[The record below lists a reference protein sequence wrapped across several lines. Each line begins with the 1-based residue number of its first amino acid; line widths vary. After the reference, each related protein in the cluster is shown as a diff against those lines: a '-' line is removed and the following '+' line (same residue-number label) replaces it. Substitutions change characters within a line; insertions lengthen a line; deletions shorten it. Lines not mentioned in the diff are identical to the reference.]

1 MKKLSFSNV
10 MLWVGLAFI
19 YLPMLIMVIYS
30 FNASKLVTVWG
41 GWSIKWYAGLLDN
54 SQLMG
59 SVGRSLEIALY
70 TAVAA
75 VALGTL
81 AAFVLTR
88 VTRFKGRTLF
98 GGLVT
103 APLVM
108 PEVITGLSLL
118 LLFVAMAQ
126 LIGWP
131 QERGI
136 VTIWIAHTTFCSA
149 YVAVVVSARL
159 RELDLSIEEAAMDLG
174 AKPWKVFF
182 LITIPMIAP
191 SLAAGGMMSFA
202 LSLDDLVLAS
212 FVSGPGSTTLP
223 MEVFSAVRLGVNSDE
238 DLLGGFVEHAFIAG
252 KAIVH
257 PLPRGGVAPEGW
269 NPLFAEKVR
278 DVVLNGVSVF
288 SLADAHR
295 AGARMLAEGPVRA
308 KLAEACGGLGQYVA
322 HDLDELDAWLGGLEE
337 RQLAQGLVLEANLES
352 IVTHSVGQLRV
363 NGFLLSYHGH
373 QHQTRNARGELVY
386 AGSDLLVARGGYA
399 ELLALDLAR
408 EVRQAIEYARIFD
421 TAAAIFFPGCF
432 ASRRNYDIAQGRD
445 GNGRER
451 FGVLEQSWRVGGA
464 SSAEIAALEA
474 FRADPGLPAVR
485 AASFEIHEDKRL
497 PDNSRVIYRGP
508 DEHGDFLLKYA
519 MTGEA

>member
-1 MKKLSFSNV
+1 MKRFGFSKFMLIFGLS
-10 MLWVGLAFI
+10 FI
-19 YLPMLIMVIYS
+19 YLPMLILVIYS

-59 SVGRSLEIALY
+59 SVVRSLEIACY
-70 TAVAA
+70 TAIAA

-136 VTIWIAHTTFCSA
+136 VTIWIAHTTFCAA

-174 AKPWKVFF
+174 AKPLKVFF

-223 MEVFSAVRLGVNSDE
+223 MEVFSAVRLGVKPEINAVASLI
-238 DLLGGFVEHAFIAG
+238 LLAV
-252 KAIVH
+252 
-257 PLPRGGVAPEGW
+257 
-269 NPLFAEKVR
+269 
-278 DVVLNGVSVF
+278 
-288 SLADAHR
+288 
-295 AGARMLAEGPVRA
+295 
-308 KLAEACGGLGQYVA
+308 
-322 HDLDELDAWLGGLEE
+322 
-337 RQLAQGLVLEANLES
+337 S
-352 IVTHSVGQLRV
+352 IVTFMVW
-363 NGFLLSYHGH
+363 
-373 QHQTRNARGELVY
+373 
-386 AGSDLLVARGGYA
+386 
-399 ELLALDLAR
+399 
-408 EVRQAIEYARIFD
+408 
-421 TAAAIFFPGCF
+421 FF
-432 ASRRNYDIAQGRD
+432 SRRAEESRKRAIQEAMDQTAS
-445 GNGRER
+445 E
-451 FGVLEQSWRVGGA
+451 SWQQP
-464 SSAEIAALEA
+464 E
-474 FRADPGLPAVR
+474 
-485 AASFEIHEDKRL
+485 KQ
-497 PDNSRVIYRGP
+497 
-508 DEHGDFLLKYA
+508 
-519 MTGEA
+519 MTGATA

>member
-1 MKKLSFSNV
+1 MKRFSFSKL
-10 MLWVGLAFI
+10 MLVLGLLFI
-19 YLPMLIMVIYS
+19 YLPMLILVIYS

-41 GWSIKWYAGLLDN
+41 GWSIKWYVGLLDN
-54 SQLMG
+54 TQLMG
-59 SVGRSLEIALY
+59 SVMRSLEIACY

-126 LIGWP
+126 MIGWP

-136 VTIWIAHTTFCSA
+136 VTIWIAHTTFCAA

-223 MEVFSAVRLGVNSDE
+223 MEVFSAVRLGVKPEINAVASLI
-238 DLLGGFVEHAFIAG
+238 LLSVSLVTFMVWYFSRRAEEHRR
-252 KAIVH
+252 KAI
-257 PLPRGGVAPEGW
+257 
-269 NPLFAEKVR
+269 
-278 DVVLNGVSVF
+278 
-288 SLADAHR
+288 
-295 AGARMLAEGPVRA
+295 
-308 KLAEACGGLGQYVA
+308 Q
-322 HDLDELDAWLGGLEE
+322 
-337 RQLAQGLVLEANLES
+337 
-352 IVTHSVGQLRV
+352 
-363 NGFLLSYHGH
+363 
-373 QHQTRNARGELVY
+373 
-386 AGSDLLVARGGYA
+386 
-399 ELLALDLAR
+399 
-408 EVRQAIEYARIFD
+408 QAIEEGAAANVSQPQVKRP
-421 TAAAIFFPGCF
+421 TAAA
-432 ASRRNYDIAQGRD
+432 AS
-445 GNGRER
+445 
-451 FGVLEQSWRVGGA
+451 V
-464 SSAEIAALEA
+464 
-474 FRADPGLPAVR
+474 
-485 AASFEIHEDKRL
+485 
-497 PDNSRVIYRGP
+497 
-508 DEHGDFLLKYA
+508 
-519 MTGEA
+519 

>member
-1 MKKLSFSNV
+1 MKRFSFSKL
-10 MLWVGLAFI
+10 MLVLGLLFI
-19 YLPMLIMVIYS
+19 YLPMLILVIYS

-41 GWSIKWYAGLLDN
+41 GWSLKWYIGLLDN
-54 SQLMG
+54 TQLMG
-59 SVGRSLEIALY
+59 SVMRSLEIACY

-126 LIGWP
+126 MIGWP
-131 QERGI
+131 QERGL

-174 AKPWKVFF
+174 ARPWKVFF

-223 MEVFSAVRLGVNSDE
+223 MEVFSAVRLGVKPEINAVASLI
-238 DLLGGFVEHAFIAG
+238 LLSVSLVTFMVWYFSRRAEEHRR
-252 KAIVH
+252 KAIQQ
-257 PLPRGGVAPEGW
+257 AIEEG
-269 NPLFAEKVR
+269 A
-278 DVVLNGVSVF
+278 
-288 SLADAHR
+288 AA
-295 AGARMLAEGPVRA
+295 
-308 KLAEACGGLGQYVA
+308 
-322 HDLDELDAWLGGLEE
+322 
-337 RQLAQGLVLEANLES
+337 
-352 IVTHSVGQLRV
+352 SVGQP
-363 NGFLLSYHGH
+363 
-373 QHQTRNARGELVY
+373 Q
-386 AGSDLLVARGGYA
+386 
-399 ELLALDLAR
+399 
-408 EVRQAIEYARIFD
+408 VRRPAQ
-421 TAAAIFFPGCF
+421 TAA
-432 ASRRNYDIAQGRD
+432 S
-445 GNGRER
+445 
-451 FGVLEQSWRVGGA
+451 V
-464 SSAEIAALEA
+464 
-474 FRADPGLPAVR
+474 
-485 AASFEIHEDKRL
+485 
-497 PDNSRVIYRGP
+497 
-508 DEHGDFLLKYA
+508 
-519 MTGEA
+519 

>member
-1 MKKLSFSNV
+1 MKRFNFSRF
-10 MLWVGLAFI
+10 MLIFGLMFI
-19 YLPMLIMVIYS
+19 YLPMLILVIYS

-54 SQLMG
+54 TQLMG
-59 SVGRSLEIALY
+59 SVVRSLEIACY
-70 TAVAA
+70 TAIAA

-136 VTIWIAHTTFCSA
+136 VTIWIAHTTFCAA

-174 AKPWKVFF
+174 AKPFKVFF

-223 MEVFSAVRLGVNSDE
+223 MEVFSAVRLGVKPEINAVASLI
-238 DLLGGFVEHAFIAG
+238 LLA
-252 KAIVH
+252 
-257 PLPRGGVAPEGW
+257 
-269 NPLFAEKVR
+269 
-278 DVVLNGVSVF
+278 VSLVTF
-288 SLADAHR
+288 LVWYFGR
-295 AGARMLAEGPVRA
+295 
-308 KLAEACGGLGQYVA
+308 KAEANRKRAIQ
-322 HDLDELDAWLGGLEE
+322 
-337 RQLAQGLVLEANLES
+337 EAMDQTANES
-352 IVTHSVGQLRV
+352 WQPQRV
-363 NGFLLSYHGH
+363 
-373 QHQTRNARGELVY
+373 
-386 AGSDLLVARGGYA
+386 
-399 ELLALDLAR
+399 
-408 EVRQAIEYARIFD
+408 
-421 TAAAIFFPGCF
+421 AAAT
-432 ASRRNYDIAQGRD
+432 A
-445 GNGRER
+445 
-451 FGVLEQSWRVGGA
+451 
-464 SSAEIAALEA
+464 
-474 FRADPGLPAVR
+474 
-485 AASFEIHEDKRL
+485 
-497 PDNSRVIYRGP
+497 
-508 DEHGDFLLKYA
+508 
-519 MTGEA
+519 

>member
-1 MKKLSFSNV
+1 MKRFSFSKL
-10 MLWVGLAFI
+10 MLVVGLVFI
-19 YLPMLIMVIYS
+19 YLPMLILVIYS

-41 GWSIKWYAGLLDN
+41 GWSVKWYVGLLDN

-59 SVGRSLEIALY
+59 SVMRSLEIACY
-70 TAVAA
+70 TAIAA

-126 LIGWP
+126 MIGWP

-136 VTIWIAHTTFCSA
+136 VTIWIAHTTFCAA

-174 AKPWKVFF
+174 ARPWKVFF

-223 MEVFSAVRLGVNSDE
+223 MEVFSAVRLGVKPEINAVASLI
-238 DLLGGFVEHAFIAG
+238 LLS
-252 KAIVH
+252 
-257 PLPRGGVAPEGW
+257 
-269 NPLFAEKVR
+269 
-278 DVVLNGVSVF
+278 VSLVTFMVWYF
-288 SLADAHR
+288 SRR
-295 AGARMLAEGPVRA
+295 A
-308 KLAEACGGLGQYVA
+308 
-322 HDLDELDAWLGGLEE
+322 EE
-337 RQLAQGLVLEANLES
+337 RRKRAIQ
-352 IVTHSVGQLRV
+352 
-363 NGFLLSYHGH
+363 
-373 QHQTRNARGELVY
+373 
-386 AGSDLLVARGGYA
+386 
-399 ELLALDLAR
+399 
-408 EVRQAIEYARIFD
+408 QAIEESAADSWKQPDVRRA
-421 TAAAIFFPGCF
+421 TAA
-432 ASRRNYDIAQGRD
+432 Q
-445 GNGRER
+445 
-451 FGVLEQSWRVGGA
+451 V
-464 SSAEIAALEA
+464 SA
-474 FRADPGLPAVR
+474 
-485 AASFEIHEDKRL
+485 
-497 PDNSRVIYRGP
+497 
-508 DEHGDFLLKYA
+508 
-519 MTGEA
+519 

>member
-1 MKKLSFSNV
+1 MKRFNFSRF
-10 MLWVGLAFI
+10 MLIFGLMFI
-19 YLPMLIMVIYS
+19 YLPMLILVIYS

-41 GWSIKWYAGLLDN
+41 GWSIKWYVGLLDN
-54 SQLMG
+54 TQLMG
-59 SVGRSLEIALY
+59 SVVRSLEIACY
-70 TAVAA
+70 TAIAA

-136 VTIWIAHTTFCSA
+136 VTIWIAHTTFCAA

-174 AKPWKVFF
+174 AKPFKVFF

-223 MEVFSAVRLGVNSDE
+223 MEVFSAVRLGVKPEINAVASLI
-238 DLLGGFVEHAFIAG
+238 LLA
-252 KAIVH
+252 
-257 PLPRGGVAPEGW
+257 
-269 NPLFAEKVR
+269 
-278 DVVLNGVSVF
+278 VSLVTF
-288 SLADAHR
+288 LVWYFGR
-295 AGARMLAEGPVRA
+295 
-308 KLAEACGGLGQYVA
+308 KAEANRKRAIQEA
-322 HDLDELDAWLGGLEE
+322 MDQTANEAW
-337 RQLAQGLVLEANLES
+337 QQP
-352 IVTHSVGQLRV
+352 
-363 NGFLLSYHGH
+363 
-373 QHQTRNARGELVY
+373 
-386 AGSDLLVARGGYA
+386 
-399 ELLALDLAR
+399 
-408 EVRQAIEYARIFD
+408 
-421 TAAAIFFPGCF
+421 AAAT
-432 ASRRNYDIAQGRD
+432 A
-445 GNGRER
+445 
-451 FGVLEQSWRVGGA
+451 
-464 SSAEIAALEA
+464 
-474 FRADPGLPAVR
+474 
-485 AASFEIHEDKRL
+485 
-497 PDNSRVIYRGP
+497 
-508 DEHGDFLLKYA
+508 
-519 MTGEA
+519 

>member
-1 MKKLSFSNV
+1 MKRFGFSKFMLIFGLS
-10 MLWVGLAFI
+10 FI
-19 YLPMLIMVIYS
+19 YLPMLILVIYS

-41 GWSIKWYAGLLDN
+41 GWSVKWYVGLLDN

-59 SVGRSLEIALY
+59 SVLRSLEIACY
-70 TAVAA
+70 TAIAA

-131 QERGI
+131 MERGI
-136 VTIWIAHTTFCSA
+136 FTIWIAHTTFCAA

-174 AKPWKVFF
+174 AKPFKVFF

-223 MEVFSAVRLGVNSDE
+223 MEVFSAVRLGVKPEINAVASLI
-238 DLLGGFVEHAFIAG
+238 LLAV
-252 KAIVH
+252 
-257 PLPRGGVAPEGW
+257 
-269 NPLFAEKVR
+269 
-278 DVVLNGVSVF
+278 
-288 SLADAHR
+288 
-295 AGARMLAEGPVRA
+295 
-308 KLAEACGGLGQYVA
+308 
-322 HDLDELDAWLGGLEE
+322 
-337 RQLAQGLVLEANLES
+337 S
-352 IVTHSVGQLRV
+352 IVTLMVWY
-363 NGFLLSYHGH
+363 F
-373 QHQTRNARGELVY
+373 
-386 AGSDLLVARGGYA
+386 
-399 ELLALDLAR
+399 
-408 EVRQAIEYARIFD
+408 
-421 TAAAIFFPGCF
+421 
-432 ASRRNYDIAQGRD
+432 SRRAEATRKRAIQEAMDQTAS
-445 GNGRER
+445 E
-451 FGVLEQSWRVGGA
+451 SWQQPKKPMV
-464 SSAEIAALEA
+464 EA
-474 FRADPGLPAVR
+474 TA
-485 AASFEIHEDKRL
+485 
-497 PDNSRVIYRGP
+497 
-508 DEHGDFLLKYA
+508 
-519 MTGEA
+519 

>member
-1 MKKLSFSNV
+1 MKRFRFSSL
-10 MLWVGLAFI
+10 MLVLGLLFI
-19 YLPMLIMVIYS
+19 YLPMLILVIYS

-41 GWSIKWYAGLLDN
+41 GWSIKWYVGLLDN
-54 SQLMG
+54 TQLMG
-59 SVGRSLEIALY
+59 SVVRSLEIACY

-136 VTIWIAHTTFCSA
+136 VTIWIAHTTFCAA

-223 MEVFSAVRLGVNSDE
+223 MEVFSAVRLGVKPEINAVASLI
-238 DLLGGFVEHAFIAG
+238 LLAV
-252 KAIVH
+252 
-257 PLPRGGVAPEGW
+257 
-269 NPLFAEKVR
+269 
-278 DVVLNGVSVF
+278 
-288 SLADAHR
+288 
-295 AGARMLAEGPVRA
+295 
-308 KLAEACGGLGQYVA
+308 
-322 HDLDELDAWLGGLEE
+322 
-337 RQLAQGLVLEANLES
+337 S
-352 IVTHSVGQLRV
+352 IVTFMVWFFSR
-363 NGFLLSYHGH
+363 
-373 QHQTRNARGELVY
+373 R
-386 AGSDLLVARGGYA
+386 A
-399 ELLALDLAR
+399 EESRKRAIQ
-408 EVRQAIEYARIFD
+408 QAIEE
-421 TAAAIFFPGCF
+421 AAADSWKQPDV
-432 ASRRNYDIAQGRD
+432 RRAQAP
-445 GNGRER
+445 E
-451 FGVLEQSWRVGGA
+451 
-464 SSAEIAALEA
+464 AA
-474 FRADPGLPAVR
+474 
-485 AASFEIHEDKRL
+485 
-497 PDNSRVIYRGP
+497 
-508 DEHGDFLLKYA
+508 
-519 MTGEA
+519 

>member
-1 MKKLSFSNV
+1 MKRFGFSKF
-10 MLWVGLAFI
+10 MLIFGLTFI
-19 YLPMLIMVIYS
+19 YLPMLILVIYS

-41 GWSIKWYAGLLDN
+41 GWSVKWYAGLLDN
-54 SQLMG
+54 TQLMG
-59 SVGRSLEIALY
+59 SVVRSLEIACY
-70 TAVAA
+70 TAIAA

-136 VTIWIAHTTFCSA
+136 VTIWIAHTTFCAA

-174 AKPWKVFF
+174 AKPFKVFF

-223 MEVFSAVRLGVNSDE
+223 MEVFSAVRLGVKPEINAVASLI
-238 DLLGGFVEHAFIAG
+238 LLA
-252 KAIVH
+252 
-257 PLPRGGVAPEGW
+257 
-269 NPLFAEKVR
+269 
-278 DVVLNGVSVF
+278 VSLVTF
-288 SLADAHR
+288 LVWYFGR
-295 AGARMLAEGPVRA
+295 
-308 KLAEACGGLGQYVA
+308 KAEANRKRAIQ
-322 HDLDELDAWLGGLEE
+322 
-337 RQLAQGLVLEANLES
+337 EAMDQTANES
-352 IVTHSVGQLRV
+352 WQ
-363 NGFLLSYHGH
+363 
-373 QHQTRNARGELVY
+373 QPQ
-386 AGSDLLVARGGYA
+386 
-399 ELLALDLAR
+399 
-408 EVRQAIEYARIFD
+408 
-421 TAAAIFFPGCF
+421 
-432 ASRRNYDIAQGRD
+432 
-445 GNGRER
+445 
-451 FGVLEQSWRVGGA
+451 
-464 SSAEIAALEA
+464 
-474 FRADPGLPAVR
+474 R
-485 AASFEIHEDKRL
+485 AAT
-497 PDNSRVIYRGP
+497 
-508 DEHGDFLLKYA
+508 A
-519 MTGEA
+519 